1 MSKYLIFRTDRIGD
15 FITSQSL
22 ISSIKLAS
30 KKNEIDLVVS
40 KYNYKYIKNFKY
52 INKLYIFDNYNYRFI
67 NFLLLILNVRKQY
80 DYLIVLD
87 GKRRSFLSS
96 LFLKAKKK
104 ICFMKDFYPT
114 FLIST
119 FNYKYIKNS
128 ELNFQ
133 KKNFEILANYLDI
146 KIPNVINY
154 YYKYTFKKNKIKIP
168 KSYIHF
174 HLDEKWFEG
183 YYHHDFD
190 YMKLDPQNIYNLIK
204 DIIKNTNQNL
214 IITQGNRTTE
224 TMLQFKKKFLKKNK
238 KINIIKFYKKTAYFI
253 DNTDFR
259 DLENIVSKSKF
270 LLCCEGAIS
279 HVSHSFNI
287 KTILL
292 YQKNNYKTANFWT
305 GHMDSIYMIKRGPIN
320 KLKNNILKIF
330 KDNLD

>member
-1 MSKYLIFRTDRIGD
+1 MPKYLIFRTDRIGD

-22 ISSIKLAS
+22 INSIKFAS

-40 KYNYKYIKNFKY
+40 KYNHEYIKNFKY
-52 INKLYIFDNYNYRFI
+52 INKLYVFDNYKYRLI
-67 NFLLLILNVRKQY
+67 NFISLILNIKKKY

-104 ICFMKDFYPT
+104 ICFMKDFYPSI
-114 FLIST
+114 LISI

-146 KIPNVINY
+146 KIPKVINY
-154 YYKYTFKKNKIKIP
+154 YNKYKFKKNKIKIP

-204 DIIKNTNQNL
+204 DIIKNTNHNL
-214 IITQGNRTTE
+214 IVTQGNRKTK
-224 TMLQFKKKFLKKNK
+224 TMLKFKKFYLNKAKEVNSINFFKKK
-238 KINIIKFYKKTAYFI
+238 AYFI

-259 DLENIVSKSKF
+259 DLENIVSKSKI

-305 GHMDSIYMIKRGPIN
+305 GHMDSIFMIKRGPIN
-320 KLKNNILKIF
+320 KLKYNILEILKN
-330 KDNLD
+330 NLN

>member
-1 MSKYLIFRTDRIGD
+1 MSKYLIYRTDRIGD

-52 INKLYIFDNYNYRFI
+52 INKLYVFDNYNYRFI

-114 FLIST
+114 FLISA

-214 IITQGNRTTE
+214 IITQGNKTTK
-224 TMLQFKKKFLKKNK
+224 TMLQFKKNFLKKNK
-238 KINIIKFYKKTAYFI
+238 KINIIKFYKKNAYFI

-320 KLKNNILKIF
+320 KLKNNILKILR
-330 KDNLD
+330 DNLN